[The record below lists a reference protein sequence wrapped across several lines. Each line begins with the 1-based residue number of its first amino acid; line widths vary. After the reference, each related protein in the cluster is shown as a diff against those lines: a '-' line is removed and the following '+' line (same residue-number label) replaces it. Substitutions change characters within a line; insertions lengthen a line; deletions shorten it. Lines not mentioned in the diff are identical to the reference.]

1 MAEQEKKG
9 KQVVISPIVFNDKK
23 GLASLIRD
31 DAMVYAEQIMNNRG
45 SRDNYTQIRKYYDEL
60 VRLQQQSILCNEES
74 FTKYLPSIYIM
85 AAKASYAVSKKTL
98 TQSFGNFIEKNVK
111 SVNTKEDLNSCIML
125 FEAVLGYLKFYD
137 KKNN

>member
-1 MAEQEKKG
+1 MVEQEKKD
-9 KQVVISPIVFNDKK
+9 KQVVISPIIFNDKK
-23 GLASLIRD
+23 GLATLIRD

-60 VRLQQQSILCNEES
+60 VRLQQKSISCDEES
-74 FTKYLPSIYIM
+74 FKKYLPSIYII
-85 AAKASYAVSKKTL
+85 AAKSSYAISKKIL
-98 TQSFGNFIEKNVK
+98 TQSFGNFIEKNIK
-111 SVNTKEDLNSCIML
+111 GVNTKEDLNSCIML

>member
-1 MAEQEKKG
+1 MAYQEKQDKT
-9 KQVVISPIVFNDKK
+9 VVIPPIIFNDKK

-31 DAMVYAEQIMNNRG
+31 DAMIYAEQIIKNRG

-60 VRLQQQSILCNEES
+60 VRIQQQSLGSDEGT
-74 FTKYLPSIYIM
+74 FKKLLPIIYIV

-111 SVNTKEDLNSCIML
+111 SINTKEDLDNFIML
-125 FEAVLGYLKFYD
+125 FEAVLGYLKFYE
-137 KKNN
+137 KNK

>member
-1 MAEQEKKG
+1 MAYQDNQSKT
-9 KQVVISPIVFNDKK
+9 VVISPIIFNDKK

-31 DAMVYAEQIMNNRG
+31 DAMVYAEQIIKNRG

-60 VRLQQQSILCNEES
+60 VRIQQQSLGCDEES
-74 FTKYLPSIYIM
+74 YKKYLPSIYIV
-85 AAKASYAVSKKTL
+85 AAKASYAVSKKSL

-111 SVNTKEDLNSCIML
+111 NVNTKDDLNSCIML

-137 KKNN
+137 KKN

>member
-1 MAEQEKKG
+1 MAYQEKQDKPI
-9 KQVVISPIVFNDKK
+9 VISPIVFNDKK
-23 GLASLIRD
+23 GLAALIRD
-31 DAMVYAEQIMNNRG
+31 DAMVYAEQIMKYRG

-60 VRLQQQSILCNEES
+60 VRIQQQAVGSNEEG
-74 FTKYLPSIYIM
+74 FKKFLPSIYIV
-85 AAKASYAVSKKTL
+85 AAKASYAISKKAL

-111 SVNTKEDLNSCIML
+111 SVNKKEDLNDCIML

>member
-1 MAEQEKKG
+1 MAEQEKKD

-31 DAMVYAEQIMNNRG
+31 NAMVYAEQIMNNRG

-74 FTKYLPSIYIM
+74 FTKYLPSIYIV

>member
-74 FTKYLPSIYIM
+74 FTKYLPSIYIV